1 MLRRCNAANSVSDIH
16 DITEHMIIIFGLGA
30 DFPWVRLPWG
40 NFYVWSR
47 SRCLLFPLVAP
58 FLVETSDASRDG
70 SLKDYPIMLFLRPH
84 YS

>member
-1 MLRRCNAANSVSDIH
+1 MLRRCNTANSVSDIR

-30 DFPWVRLPWG
+30 DFPLVRLPWA

-58 FLVETSDASRDG
+58 FLVETSDASRDAC
-70 SLKDYPIMLFLRPH
+70 LKDYPVMLFLRPH